1 MLKISFFIVAFFIT
15 ISVFAQTQKIDE
27 GSWFLHNLIIS
38 SENNFNPKDIYG
50 DQVVSQFSTLNMLSQ
65 SFQTSFCDVVS
76 VYIGYDPEKTT
87 FKVVSTAT
95 TLGCGPPDTPL
106 IENKFS
112 NFFSSEVSS
121 MSDFTYQ
128 IVEENL
134 DSPKT
139 LTITAPNGD
148 KAIYTRTVLSTKKDV
163 FDAIVSVYPNP
174 IKDVMFIEFFN
185 KSKLFDAQIYDFT
198 GKLVLNQI
206 IHNSNAINT
215 EKLVSG
221 MYIIL
226 IKDSLGNSFQKKFVK
241 Q

>member
-1 MLKISFFIVAFFIT
+1 MLNIHFFIFSFFTAT
-15 ISVFAQTQKIDE
+15 SLLAQTQKIDE
-27 GSWFLHNLIIS
+27 GSWFLHNLIIN

-65 SFQTSFCDVVS
+65 SFETYFCDVVS

-87 FKVVSTAT
+87 FKVISTAT

-148 KAIYTRTVLSTKKDV
+148 KAIYTRTVLSTKEI
-163 FDAIVSVYPNP
+163 FDSIAFIYPNP

-185 KSKLFDAQIYDFT
+185 KSKIFDAQIYDFT

-206 IHNSNAINT
+206 LQNSNSINT

-226 IKDSLGNSFQKKFVK
+226 IKDSLGNGFQKKFVK